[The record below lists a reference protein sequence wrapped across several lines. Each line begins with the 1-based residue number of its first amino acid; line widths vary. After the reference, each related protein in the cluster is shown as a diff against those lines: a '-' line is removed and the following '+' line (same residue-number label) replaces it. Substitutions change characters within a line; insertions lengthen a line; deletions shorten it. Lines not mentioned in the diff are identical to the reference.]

1 MVNASTECVH
11 RIMRQASLQ
20 NQNACLQNENA
31 STECLYRIENA
42 SWSNSRT
49 PGSRSYCACTVDT
62 ARYKSSV
69 AVAAAASITMDR
81 MGWMVRMHKDG
92 LLDEPFLKNHTLP
105 RVHVFLVIFHST
117 NHHRRRWRRRR
128 RRGWWRWRWRWRLG
142 LNLQNCATCQ
152 AAEVAGGVHD
162 KPSAASIIASAT
174 NTDNRR
180 VACLGEELGELRP
193 W

>member
-62 ARYKSSV
+62 ARHKSSV

-128 RRGWWRWRWRWRLG
+128 RRGWWRWRWRWR
-142 LNLQNCATCQ
+142 
-152 AAEVAGGVHD
+152 
-162 KPSAASIIASAT
+162 PSS
-174 NTDNRR
+174 R
-180 VACLGEELGELRP
+180 
-193 W
+193 